1 MLFSAPDTS
10 VPKWLFFSLKGSM
23 VFPCSGVKKGRMEG
37 VLPVA
42 DDSVREEKDGL
53 LFWFFLLANLLIFE
67 GFTWYWS
74 AFSTSSLSIESAF

>member
-1 MLFSAPDTS
+1 
-10 VPKWLFFSLKGSM
+10 M

-74 AFSTSSLSIESAF
+74 AFSTSSLSIESAFECVYSPGLTFVLVSVVLR